1 MFNPSDGFTI
11 FKDDHWAQNFNDMQ
25 VLKNSVHLIGNL
37 GRDVE
42 IRSFESGS
50 KKASLT
56 LATTEYY
63 KNSKGELVKK
73 TQWHNLVAWG
83 KNAEAMAKVLTKGS
97 LVAVAGSLS
106 NRAYTDSSGQ
116 TRYITEVLVSEFMKL
131 DKLGSKRDEEASIA
145 TGIGEELLPF

>member
-1 MFNPSDGFTI
+1 MCSQF
-11 FKDDHWAQNFNDMQ
+11 FKDDLRAQNFNDMQ

-63 KNSKGELVKK
+63 KNSKGELVKN

-83 KNAEAMAKVLTKGS
+83 KNAEVMAKVLTKGS

-106 NRAYTDSSGQ
+106 NRSYTDGSGQ

-131 DKLGSKRDEEASIA
+131 DKSGSKSEEEATIA

>member
-1 MFNPSDGFTI
+1 
-11 FKDDHWAQNFNDMQ
+11 MQ
-25 VLKNSVHLIGNL
+25 VLKNSVQLIGNL
-37 GRDVE
+37 GREVE

-63 KNSKGELVKK
+63 KNNKGELVKN

-83 KNAEAMAKVLTKGS
+83 KNAETMAKVLTKGS

-106 NRAYTDSSGQ
+106 NRSYTDSSGQ

-131 DKLGSKRDEEASIA
+131 DKSGGKGEEEASTA
-145 TGIGEELLPF
+145 TGNGEELLPF